1 MCNFV
6 LCDIL
11 LPSGVINDD
20 NFTVSEFLADIVDV
34 NAVVYKKGK
43 VDVLSNYRPIS
54 LLSIFDKLLE
64 KNHMY

>member
-1 MCNFV
+1 MTVTVFNLSLSTGQV
-6 LCDIL
+6 
-11 LPSGVINDD
+11 PSKLKI
-20 NFTVSEFLADIVDV
+20 AKIIP
-34 NAVVYKKGK
+34 VYKKGK

>member
-1 MCNFV
+1 MTVIIFNLSLSTGQV
-6 LCDIL
+6 
-11 LPSGVINDD
+11 PSKLKI
-20 NFTVSEFLADIVDV
+20 AKIIP
-34 NAVVYKKGK
+34 VYKKGK